1 MDSLVEKRK
10 IFLEKLDK
18 RYKKFER
25 FNKYA
30 GRGFI
35 KKIKKLLISPNIYI
49 PYIFSRFYLFRNY
62 NFVTKLFWGKEIV
75 FSIKDA
81 SAAMLHSSGLLLGEY
96 CLSKFFIKNLKENDV
111 FYDIGAN
118 YGFYT
123 YLSLEF
129 CREVHSFEPLADV
142 FEKLRYNLTESKNVF
157 LNNTAVSNKSGDMLL
172 YLSISSDVSTIN
184 KNTIDITPYRYKDK
198 INVKTLTL
206 DEYLKNHSRPT
217 VVKMD
222 VEGAEN
228 MVIDGG
234 KEFFKNN
241 SPIIAMEVWTG
252 DNCKKISMRPVEM
265 LRSLGFQSHYINFD
279 GEIEKIDGDLS
290 EVVRSCGDNFIFL
303 KG

>member
-1 MDSLVEKRK
+1 MNSLVEKRK
-10 IFLEKLDK
+10 IFLEKLEK

-35 KKIKKLLISPNIYI
+35 NKIKKLLISPNIYI

-75 FSIKDA
+75 FNIKDA

-96 CLSKFFIKNLKENDV
+96 HLSKFFIKNLKENDV

-123 YLSLEF
+123 YLALEF
-129 CREVHSFEPLADV
+129 CQEVHSFEPLADV
-142 FEKLRYNLTESKNVF
+142 FEKLRYNLKEKKDSF
-157 LNNTAVSNKSGDMLL
+157 LNNFAFSNKSGETFL

-184 KNTIDITPYRYKDK
+184 KDTIGITPYKYRDK
-198 INVKTLTL
+198 INVKTFTL
-206 DEYLKNHSRPT
+206 DKYLESHSRPT
-217 VVKMD
+217 IIKID

-252 DNCKKISMRPVEM
+252 GNGRKISMRSVEM
-265 LRSLGFQSHYINFD
+265 LRRLGFQSHYINFD
-279 GEIEKIDGDLS
+279 GGIEKIDGDLS

-303 KG
+303 KR